1 MGRFDVL
8 DPLSENMENFMQ
20 ELRYHLNTLVQEVL
34 HYLTTLTSTMMEV
47 QEQYCP
53 LDFPVIRAGIVL
65 ATKVITAFV

>member
-1 MGRFDVL
+1 
-8 DPLSENMENFMQ
+8 MQ
-20 ELRYHLNTLVQEVL
+20 ELRYHLNTLVQEVQ